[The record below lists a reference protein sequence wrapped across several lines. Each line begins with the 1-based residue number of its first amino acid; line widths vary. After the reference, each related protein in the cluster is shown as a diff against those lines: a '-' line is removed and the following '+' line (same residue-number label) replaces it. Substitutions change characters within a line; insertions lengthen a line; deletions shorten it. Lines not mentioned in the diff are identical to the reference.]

1 MFLNPF
7 RIKGLVF
14 ILKNKSDKCNILYLY
29 MQLKEKL
36 NSITYRLKEEDT
48 GVYNMSITNESN
60 LDGYCN
66 IRSLHIIDVK

>member
-1 MFLNPF
+1 
-7 RIKGLVF
+7 
-14 ILKNKSDKCNILYLY
+14 